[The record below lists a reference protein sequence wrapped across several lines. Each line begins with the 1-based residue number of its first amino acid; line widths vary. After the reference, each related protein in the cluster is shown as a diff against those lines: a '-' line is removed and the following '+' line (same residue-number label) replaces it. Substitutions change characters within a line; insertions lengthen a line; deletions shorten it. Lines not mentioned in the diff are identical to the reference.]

1 MRTSEKIILSVDHER
16 SIGEIK
22 NVTKLTTDNKVGCG
36 GFGNVNVKQKNYIF
50 LCQILNVKENVDSK
64 QS

>member
-50 LCQILNVKENVDSK
+50 
-64 QS
+64 